1 MAHAA
6 ASLRPETLSLTSFVD
21 EGRTLSL
28 SRPLV
33 LQVSVEDGAY
43 FVENEPLHLFA
54 KGSSLEEAVE
64 AFAADLAYYWRYYN
78 SLGSDEVAGAGLELK
93 RTYEGALRTNA

>member
-1 MAHAA
+1 MPQAA
-6 ASLRPETLSLTSFVD
+6 ESLRAETLPLTSFVD

-28 SRPLV
+28 AKPLV

-43 FVENEPLHLFA
+43 FVENETLHLFA
-54 KGSSLEEAVE
+54 KGTSLEEAVD

-78 SLGSDEVAGAGLELK
+78 SLGADEVAGAGVELK
-93 RTYEGALRTNA
+93 RIYEGLVR

>member
-1 MAHAA
+1 M
-6 ASLRPETLSLTSFVD
+6 TSFVD

-43 FVENEPLHLFA
+43 FVEHESLHLFA

-78 SLGSDEVAGAGLELK
+78 SLGPDEVAGAGLELK
-93 RTYEGALRTNA
+93 RTYEGLVKA

>member
-1 MAHAA
+1 MSQAA
-6 ASLRPETLSLTSFVD
+6 ASLRAETLPLTSFVD

-28 SRPLV
+28 SKPLV

-43 FVENEPLHLFA
+43 FVENELLHLFA
-54 KGSSLEEAVE
+54 KGSSLDEAVE

-78 SLGSDEVAGAGLELK
+78 SLREDEVAGAGVELK
-93 RTYEGALRTNA
+93 RIYGGLVRPE

>member
-6 ASLRPETLSLTSFVD
+6 ESLRAETLPRTSIVD
-21 EGRTLSL
+21 EGRSLPLS
-28 SRPLV
+28 SPLV

-43 FVENEPLHLFA
+43 FVENESLHLFA
-54 KGSSLEEAVE
+54 KGSSLDEAVE

-78 SLGSDEVAGAGLELK
+78 SLRDDEVAGAGVELK
-93 RTYEGALRTNA
+93 RIYEGLVKA